1 MKRFLLLSAFIIQIV
16 SVSGQDSYHAILKAD
31 ALCLQNHAPEA
42 IQELTDQLGR
52 EKSTA
57 LYCSR
62 GEAYLKAG
70 LLKEAVSDFNSAES
84 LTPGTGLYGLA
95 RAAALSGNAKG
106 AVSYLRALMKTS
118 YKPDEPS
125 IDKDSVF
132 EKVSSSGEWKSF
144 WQGDWYREYERSKWE
159 IEYYVRNGK
168 ADLAREEYADLSAKY
183 PDTWITDYCGALIDI
198 ESGSSAA
205 AVKKLTSCLTREDRP
220 EVHLA
225 LAKAYYSEG
234 EYYSAALEY
243 GKLISTG
250 YNDASLFVKRAEM
263 LRKAGDRSAATEDLD
278 YYLSLYPEDGTAL
291 SLMGKCL
298 AESGELFKA
307 LPYMNRN
314 IELHPGD
321 ASAFADRGDVY
332 FTSRS
337 WANAISDYSMS
348 LDLNPSNGTV
358 YLNLGISLINSG
370 NKSDACSFLRKA
382 LALGEKN
389 AAKFI
394 SSNCGQ

>member
-1 MKRFLLLSAFIIQIV
+1 MLA
-16 SVSGQDSYHAILKAD
+16 SVYGQDSYHAILKAG
-31 ALCLQNHAPEA
+31 ALCLQNQTSAA

-52 EKSTA
+52 EESPS

-70 LLKEAVSDFNSAES
+70 LLKEAVSDFNSAEN
-84 LTPGTGLYGLA
+84 LAPGTGLYGLA
-95 RAAALSGNAKG
+95 RAAALTGNAK
-106 AVSYLRALMKTS
+106 ATVSYLKALMKTS

-125 IDKDSVF
+125 IDKDTVF
-132 EKVSSSGEWKSF
+132 EQISSSGEWKSF

-168 ADLAREEYADLSAKY
+168 TDLAREEYADLSAKY

-198 ESGSSAA
+198 ESGSFAA
-205 AVKKLTSCLTREDRP
+205 AVKKLTSCLSVEDRP
-220 EVHLA
+220 EAHLA
-225 LAKAYYSEG
+225 LARAYSSEG
-234 EYYSAALEY
+234 EYYSAAVEY
-243 GKLISTG
+243 GKLISSG
-250 YNDASLFVKRAEM
+250 YNDASLFVRRAEM
-263 LRKAGDRSAATEDLD
+263 LRKAGDRDGATQDLD
-278 YYLSLYPEDGTAL
+278 YYLSLYPDDGTAL

-298 AESGELFKA
+298 AESGNLYKA

-321 ASAFADRGDVY
+321 ATAFADRGDVY

-348 LDLNPSNGTV
+348 LDLNPYNGTA

-382 LALGEKN
+382 LMLGEKN
-389 AAKFI
+389 AAKYI